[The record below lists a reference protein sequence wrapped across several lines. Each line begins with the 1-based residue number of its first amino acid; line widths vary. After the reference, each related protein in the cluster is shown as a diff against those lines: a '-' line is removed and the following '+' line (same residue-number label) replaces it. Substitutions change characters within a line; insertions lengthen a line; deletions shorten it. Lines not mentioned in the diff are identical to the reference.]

1 MSWKSIAWGALSQ
14 AQKSID
20 TVLSNANMPQE
31 GYNDLDAF
39 SDISGYVGSSIYST
53 PVPQKE
59 ATIKEDSDNSPL
71 PSDHSD
77 TEVCSQ
83 NNEKNCSS
91 DTNQE
96 VTNINQMS
104 ESTEFKE
111 VDLFSVPS
119 RGDSL
124 LYVTENTDLNVVHE
138 NGKEQH
144 QDAPETVSV
153 VESSDDTPGIPAD
166 NQHSLT
172 HTEHELFGG
181 AERSSHTSS
190 SPPIE
195 QSDLSEQSS
204 YSLSELREMLKVREV
219 KLFELHES
227 YAQLHDKYELIKEN
241 ARAEVDQLLA
251 EKEEKVSLLEYL
263 RI

>member
-31 GYNDLDAF
+31 GYNDLDTF
-39 SDISGYVGSSIYST
+39 SDISGYVGSTVYST
-53 PVPQKE
+53 SVPPKE
-59 ATIKEDSDNSPL
+59 AAIKEDSDDSPL

-83 NNEKNCSS
+83 SNEENCSS

-96 VTNINQMS
+96 VTDTNQMS

-119 RGDSL
+119 RKDSL
-124 LYVTENTDLNVVHE
+124 LDTTENTDLQVV
-138 NGKEQH
+138 NGNGTQH
-144 QDAPETVSV
+144 QDTLEA
-153 VESSDDTPGIPAD
+153 ESSDDTPGIPAD
-166 NQHSLT
+166 NHLSLT
-172 HTEHELFGG
+172 HTED
-181 AERSSHTSS
+181 A
-190 SPPIE
+190 SPLPPTE
-195 QSDLSEQSS
+195 QSDLTEQSS
-204 YSLSELREMLKVREV
+204 YSLSELREMLKIRET

-251 EKEEKVSLLEYL
+251 EKEEKVSLLMCL
-263 RI
+263 LV

>member
-31 GYNDLDAF
+31 GYNDLDTF
-39 SDISGYVGSSIYST
+39 SDISGYVGATVYST
-53 PVPQKE
+53 PVPPKE
-59 ATIKEDSDNSPL
+59 ATIKEDSDNSSL

-83 NNEKNCSS
+83 SNEENCSS

-96 VTNINQMS
+96 VTDTNQMS
-104 ESTEFKE
+104 ESTEFRE

-119 RGDSL
+119 REDSL
-124 LYVTENTDLNVVHE
+124 LNTTESTDLEAVNE
-138 NGKEQH
+138 NGIGER
-144 QDAPETVSV
+144 QDTLEAVSV
-153 VESSDDTPGIPAD
+153 VEGSGDTPGIPTD
-166 NQHSLT
+166 NQLSMT
-172 HTEHELFGG
+172 HTEH
-181 AERSSHTSS
+181 TSPL
-190 SPPIE
+190 PPIE
-195 QSDLSEQSS
+195 QSGLTEQS
-204 YSLSELREMLKVREV
+204 YSLSELREMLKVREA

-251 EKEEKVSLLEYL
+251 EKEEKVSC
-263 RI
+263 